1 LLRVLEMTD
10 ELEIQE
16 IVITADQIGDAQGHP
31 TTEALDLLAAN
42 QR

>member
-1 LLRVLEMTD
+1 MTD